1 MVSLFR
7 FCLVSAI
14 VFCGERSA
22 LRAAESP
29 TSPEQ
34 LEFFEKQVRPLLVEH
49 CSECHGA
56 KKSEAGLR
64 LDTKRGF
71 MKGAETGP
79 IVVAGNVDGSRLM
92 KVLSYRDGETQMPPK
107 AKLPDEKI
115 AVFRKWLELGSP
127 WPEEAVGAAGGSSAK
142 DHWAFQPVKRPLVP
156 SPPSSGERARV
167 RGPSGDATP
176 LTKSDSSSAPPP
188 STLNPR
194 LIESPPHPNPLP
206 PKAGGEGT
214 RQEAVSNERSP
225 IDSFIVTALA
235 SKQLALSPPADRYTF
250 IRRVTLDLWGIP
262 PTFEQVR
269 EFEEDSSPDAH
280 ERLIDRLLASP
291 LYGQRWARHWLDV
304 ARYADTKGYVF
315 TQEPR
320 YPYSYTYR
328 DYVIDAFNA
337 DKPFDQFVLEQL
349 AADQL
354 GLEANSEALAA
365 MGFLTVG
372 RRFLNNNNDIID
384 DRIDVVSRGFLG
396 LTVTCARCHDHKFDP
411 VPTADYYS
419 LYGVFASSIEP
430 DDLPIIGVPQEAA
443 AYQTF
448 QTELAKREQTI
459 LEMEQQAHVTL
470 MDELRDRAGDC
481 LVAAAREN
489 NNWLKLP
496 ALFELK
502 AEPRKSQ
509 VERWKKYVE
518 RTASSSHPLFAP
530 WHQLAQVGN
539 DEFPPATRKLLARWK
554 SAEGE
559 AEAAKINPLVRQA
572 IIDQPPQNLADLAR
586 VYGTLFQQTATQ
598 WRDQLKLQADAKGLP
613 NPHAEQL
620 RQVLYGEGAPA
631 VVTLDEA
638 RGLLGRDV
646 RDKITKVRREA
657 EKLKIS
663 SPGAPPRAMVMRDG
677 GLQDPHILIRGNP
690 GRPGDKVPRQFLE
703 VVAGPERK
711 PFANGSGR
719 LELAQAIIDSKNPL
733 TPRVFVNRVWQHH
746 FGTGLVPTPSDF
758 GTRGLPPSHP
768 ELLDW
773 LASEVIGN
781 GFVPS
786 PPSSGERAR
795 VRGPNGADAT
805 NSNQTSSSDASLA
818 NNVSPSSKA
827 PLTLT
832 LSPAVFAASKTGG
845 GEGTG
850 KEASRSALLSE
861 PRNPNWSIK
870 RLHRAILTSSVY
882 RQSSEDNPAARGI
895 DSENRLLW
903 KMPRQRLD
911 FEAMRDSL
919 LAVSGQLDLSLG
931 GRPFENQMDTNSRRR
946 TIYGLVNRNDLPGVF
961 RAFDFADTEAT
972 AAERPQTTVP
982 QQALFAL
989 NAPFVKEQA
998 RQTAAFALNSASE
1011 DAARLNVLYHRTLS
1025 RDPSSEERELALRYL
1040 SEALTTPTEK
1050 LTPWDRLAQV
1060 LLLTNEF
1067 LFVD

>member
-1 MVSLFR
+1 MSSPSRLLVLG
-7 FCLVSAI
+7 CLVWGEMSA
-14 VFCGERSA
+14 V
-22 LRAAESP
+22 LAAADAP
-29 TSPEQ
+29 SPEKV
-34 LEFFEKQVRPLLVEH
+34 EYFEKQVRPLLVQH
-49 CSECHGA
+49 CQECHGA
-56 KKSEAGLR
+56 RKQEAGLR
-64 LDTKRGF
+64 LDNRRGF
-71 MKGAETGP
+71 EKGAESGP
-79 IVVAGNVDGSRLM
+79 VVIAGNIDGSRLIQ
-92 KVLSYRDGETQMPPK
+92 VLNHSPNEVQMPPK
-107 AKLPDEKI
+107 SKLPAGQI
-115 AVFRKWLELGSP
+115 AIIRKWVEMGTVWPDDAGGPGSP
-127 WPEEAVGAAGGSSAK
+127 ADAAK
-142 DHWAFQPVKRPLVP
+142 NHWAFQPVRRPLVP
-156 SPPSSGERARV
+156 SPPSAGARARV
-167 RGPSGDATP
+167 RGPHGDNASPPDKTSS
-176 LTKSDSSSAPPP
+176 TKSINDNNAA
-188 STLNPR
+188 TA
-194 LIESPPHPNPLP
+194 ISPPHPNPLP

-214 RQEAVSNERSP
+214 GLRSP
-225 IDSFIVTALA
+225 IDSFIVAALDA
-235 SKQLALSPPADRYTF
+235 KGLALSSPADRYTF
-250 IRRVTLDLWGIP
+250 IRRATLDLWGIP
-262 PTFEQVR
+262 PTFVDVR
-269 EFEEDSSPDAH
+269 EFDADQSPDAH
-280 ERLIDRLLASP
+280 ERLLDRLLASP

-328 DYVIDAFNA
+328 DYVVDAFNA

-354 GLEANSEALAA
+354 GMKANDEALAA

-372 RRFLNNNNDIID
+372 RRFLNNNHDIID
-384 DRIDVVSRGFLG
+384 DRIDVVSRGVMG

-419 LYGVFASSIEP
+419 LYGVFASSVEP
-430 DDLPIIGVPQEAA
+430 DDLPIIGEPKEAA
-443 AYQTF
+443 AFQAF
-448 QTELAKREQTI
+448 QTELAKREQAV
-459 LEMEQQAHVTL
+459 LEMEQQAHIQL

-518 RTASSSHPLFAP
+518 RTGTASHPVFAP
-530 WHQLAQVGN
+530 WHQLAKVGN
-539 DEFPPATRKLLARWK
+539 DEFPQAAAKLVERWK

-559 AEAAKINPLVRQA
+559 AEADAAKLNPLVRKA
-572 IIDQPPQNLADLAR
+572 IIEKPPQTIVDLAR
-586 VYGTLFQQTATQ
+586 IYGTLFQQTASQ
-598 WRDQLKLQADAKGLP
+598 WRDQLKQQADAKSLAD
-613 NPHAEQL
+613 PHAEQL
-620 RQVLYGEGAPA
+620 RQVLYGEGSPA

-638 RGLLGRDV
+638 RGLFGRDV

-677 GLQDPHILIRGNP
+677 GVHNARILIRGNP
-690 GRPGDKVPRQFLE
+690 GRSGNEVPRQFLE

-711 PFANGSGR
+711 PFAKGSGR
-719 LELAQAIIDSKNPL
+719 LELAQAIIDPKNPL
-733 TPRVFVNRVWQHH
+733 TPRVLVNRVWQHH

-773 LASEVIGN
+773 LASEVTEI
-781 GFVPS
+781 
-786 PPSSGERAR
+786 
-795 VRGPNGADAT
+795 
-805 NSNQTSSSDASLA
+805 
-818 NNVSPSSKA
+818 A
-827 PLTLT
+827 PH
-832 LSPAVFAASKTGG
+832 
-845 GEGTG
+845 
-850 KEASRSALLSE
+850 
-861 PRNPNWSIK
+861 WSIK
-870 RLHRAILTSSVY
+870 RLHRAILMSSVY
-882 RQSSEDNPAARGI
+882 RQSSADNPAAKSV

-911 FEAMRDSL
+911 FEAMRDAL
-919 LAVSGQLDLSLG
+919 LAVSGQLDTSLG
-931 GRPFENQMDTNSRRR
+931 GRPFENQMDVKSHRR

-989 NAPFVKEQA
+989 NAPFVQEQA
-998 RQTAAFALNSASE
+998 RQAAAFAREGSS
-1011 DAARLNVLYHRTLS
+1011 DDSTRLSLLYRRVLS
-1025 RDPSSEERELALRYL
+1025 REPTSEERELALRYL
-1040 SEALTTPTEK
+1040 YEALTTPTEK

>member
-1 MVSLFR
+1 MR
-7 FCLVSAI
+7 
-14 VFCGERSA
+14 G
-22 LRAAESP
+22 
-29 TSPEQ
+29 TSGNDA
-34 LEFFEKQVRPLLVEH
+34 PLQ
-49 CSECHGA
+49 STA
-56 KKSEAGLR
+56 
-64 LDTKRGF
+64 
-71 MKGAETGP
+71 
-79 IVVAGNVDGSRLM
+79 
-92 KVLSYRDGETQMPPK
+92 
-107 AKLPDEKI
+107 
-115 AVFRKWLELGSP
+115 
-127 WPEEAVGAAGGSSAK
+127 
-142 DHWAFQPVKRPLVP
+142 
-156 SPPSSGERARV
+156 
-167 RGPSGDATP
+167 
-176 LTKSDSSSAPPP
+176 SSAPQP
-188 STLNPR
+188 STINPQR
-194 LIESPPHPNPLP
+194 TLESPPHPNPLP

-214 RQEAVSNERSP
+214 GKGKTEEPLTLTLSPQGRGEGTRLATP
-225 IDSFIVTALA
+225 IDSFIVAALEA
-235 SKQLALSPPADRYTF
+235 KGLTLSPPADRYTF

-269 EFEEDSSPDAH
+269 EFAEDSSPDAH

-328 DYVIDAFNA
+328 DYVVDAFNA

-354 GLEANSEALAA
+354 GMKANDEALAA

-372 RRFLNNNNDIID
+372 RRFLNNNHDIID
-384 DRIDVVSRGFLG
+384 DRIDVVSRGLMG

-430 DDLPIIGVPQEAA
+430 DDLPIIGEPKEAA
-443 AYQTF
+443 AYAVF
-448 QTELAKREQTI
+448 QTELAKHEKAI
-459 LEMEQQAHVTL
+459 LEIEQQAHVTL

-489 NNWLKLP
+489 NNWLNLP

-518 RTASSSHPLFAP
+518 RIATESHPVFAP
-530 WHQLAQVGN
+530 WHHLARVGR
-539 DEFPPATRKLLARWK
+539 DEFAPASAKLVERWK

-572 IIDQPPQNLADLAR
+572 IIDKPPPTIADLAR
-586 VYGTLFQQTATQ
+586 IYGALFQQTATQ
-598 WRDQLKLQADAKGLP
+598 WRDLLAKQADAKSLAD
-613 NPHAEQL
+613 PHAEQL
-620 RQVLYGEGAPA
+620 RLILYGEGSPA

-657 EKLKIS
+657 DKLKIS

-677 GLQDPHILIRGNP
+677 GLQEPTILIRGNP
-690 GRPGDKVPRQFLE
+690 GRPGDKVPRQFLA
-703 VVAGPERK
+703 VVAGPDRK
-711 PFANGSGR
+711 PFTKGSGR
-719 LELAQAIIDSKNPL
+719 LELAQAIINPTNPL
-733 TPRVFVNRVWQHH
+733 TPRVLVNRVWQHH
-746 FGTGLVPTPSDF
+746 FGTGLVSTPSDF
-758 GTRGLPPSHP
+758 GTRGFPPSHP

-773 LASEVIGN
+773 LASEVMEI
-781 GFVPS
+781 
-786 PPSSGERAR
+786 
-795 VRGPNGADAT
+795 
-805 NSNQTSSSDASLA
+805 
-818 NNVSPSSKA
+818 A
-827 PLTLT
+827 P
-832 LSPAVFAASKTGG
+832 
-845 GEGTG
+845 
-850 KEASRSALLSE
+850 R
-861 PRNPNWSIK
+861 WSIK
-870 RLHRAILTSSVY
+870 HLHRAILTSSVY
-882 RQSSEDNPAARGI
+882 RQSSADNATARAV
-895 DSENRLLW
+895 DPENRLLW

-911 FEAMRDSL
+911 FEAMRDAL
-919 LAVSGQLDLSLG
+919 LAASGQLDSSLG
-931 GRPFENQMDTNSRRR
+931 GRPFENQMDVKSNRR

-961 RAFDFADTEAT
+961 RAFDFADTEAS

-989 NAPFVKEQA
+989 NAPFVQEQA
-998 RQTAAFALNSASE
+998 RQTAALAWGAAS
-1011 DAARLNVLYHRTLS
+1011 DDPARLALLYRRVLARE
-1025 RDPSSEERELALRYL
+1025 PSSEERELALRYL

-1050 LTPWDRLAQV
+1050 QTPWDRLAQV

>member
-7 FCLVSAI
+7 FFLVSA
-14 VFCGERSA
+14 VVCCGERSA
-22 LRAAESP
+22 LCAAESP

-34 LEFFEKQVRPLLVEH
+34 LEFFEMQVRPLLVEH
-49 CSECHGA
+49 CAECHGV
-56 KKSEAGLR
+56 KKAEAGLR
-64 LDTKRGF
+64 LDTKSGF
-71 MKGAETGP
+71 TKGSETGP

-115 AVFRKWLELGSP
+115 AVFKKWLEMGSP
-127 WPEEAVGAAGGSSAK
+127 WPDDAANAAGGSSAK
-142 DHWAFQPVKRPLVP
+142 DHWAFQPVKRPLIP
-156 SPPSSGERARV
+156 SPLSSGERARV

-176 LTKSDSSSAPPP
+176 LAKSDSSSVPPP
-188 STLNPR
+188 STLD
-194 LIESPPHPNPLP
+194 SSKAPLTPTLSP

-214 RQEAVSNERSP
+214 GKEHFTLALSPQSRGEGTKQIEPSNARTP
-225 IDSFIVTALA
+225 IDSFIVAALA
-235 SKQLALSPPADRYTF
+235 TNELALSPPADRYTF
-250 IRRVTLDLWGIP
+250 IRRATLDLHGIP

-269 EFEEDSSPDAH
+269 EFEEDASPDAH

-328 DYVIDAFNA
+328 DYVVEAFNA

-354 GLEANSEALAA
+354 GLEANSESLAA

-372 RRFLNNNNDIID
+372 RRFLFNNHDIID

-430 DDLPIIGVPQEAA
+430 DDLPIIGQPKEATAYEVFQKELAQREQAVNEFEQQSLTKLQDELRERVGDSLQLIAKGSGNWLNLPPALAEKIQPVFAAKNEPRPQVVKRWEEFLKRTATMPHPVLAPWHKLEKVAA
-443 AYQTF
+443 AEFSKEVDSLLESWSNADAESTKSINERVRKLI
-448 QTELAKREQTI
+448 TEKKPA
-459 LEMEQQAHVTL
+459 TL
-470 MDELRDRAGDC
+470 MDLA
-481 LVAAAREN
+481 
-489 NNWLKLP
+489 KLYGS
-496 ALFELK
+496 LFEAVRGEWDSHNK
-502 AEPRKSQ
+502 AMP
-509 VERWKKYVE
+509 
-518 RTASSSHPLFAP
+518 
-530 WHQLAQVGN
+530 
-539 DEFPPATRKLLARWK
+539 
-554 SAEGE
+554 
-559 AEAAKINPLVRQA
+559 
-572 IIDQPPQNLADLAR
+572 
-586 VYGTLFQQTATQ
+586 
-598 WRDQLKLQADAKGLP
+598 DAKTLP
-613 NPHAEQL
+613 DGASEQVRL
-620 RQVLYGEGAPA
+620 ILYGDGTPA
-631 VVTLDEA
+631 SVTLDEA
-638 RGLLGRDV
+638 RRVFGRDI
-646 RDKITKVRREA
+646 RDKITK
-657 EKLKIS
+657 LKKDIENLKVT

-677 GLQDPHILIRGNP
+677 GIQEPHILIRGNP
-690 GRPGDKVPRQFLE
+690 GRPGNKVPRQFLE

-711 PFANGSGR
+711 LFAKGSGR
-719 LELAQAIIDSKNPL
+719 FELAQAIIDSKNPL
-733 TPRVFVNRVWQHH
+733 TPRVLVNRVWQHH

-773 LASEVIGN
+773 LASEVIEN
-781 GFVPS
+781 S
-786 PPSSGERAR
+786 PR
-795 VRGPNGADAT
+795 
-805 NSNQTSSSDASLA
+805 
-818 NNVSPSSKA
+818 
-827 PLTLT
+827 
-832 LSPAVFAASKTGG
+832 
-845 GEGTG
+845 
-850 KEASRSALLSE
+850 
-861 PRNPNWSIK
+861 WSIK
-870 RLHRAILTSSVY
+870 RLHRAILMSSVY

-982 QQALFAL
+982 QQALFVL
-989 NAPFVKEQA
+989 NAPFVQEQA
-998 RQTAAFALNSASE
+998 RQTAAFAWNSVTE
-1011 DAARLNVLYHRTLS
+1011 DSARLDVLYRRVLS
-1025 RDPSSEERELALRYL
+1025 RDPTSDERELALRYL

>member
-1 MVSLFR
+1 MFSVVRFAAVCCLACLAASSL
-7 FCLVSAI
+7 I
-14 VFCGERSA
+14 
-22 LRAAESP
+22 AADVP
-29 TSPEQ
+29 SPEQ
-34 LEFFEKQVRPLLVEH
+34 LEFFEKQVRPLFVEH

-71 MKGAETGP
+71 TKGSDTGP

-92 KVLSYRDGETQMPPK
+92 QVLKHSPNDTQMPPK
-107 AKLPDEKI
+107 RKLSDEKI

-127 WPEEAVGAAGGSSAK
+127 WPDEANGAGDGSSAK
-142 DHWAFQPVKRPLVP
+142 NHWAFQPVRRPLVP

-167 RGPSGDATP
+167 RGPSGNETP
-176 LTKSDSSSAPPP
+176 TSQSTSSAAPQP
-188 STLNPR
+188 STFNPQR
-194 LIESPPHPNPLP
+194 AESPPHPSPLP

-214 RQEAVSNERSP
+214 RQEQQTVERTP
-225 IDSFIVTALA
+225 IDSFIVSALA
-235 SKQLALSPPADRYTF
+235 TKNLALSPPADRYTF
-250 IRRVTLDLWGIP
+250 IRRATLDLHGIP

-269 EFEEDSSPDAH
+269 EFEEDASPDAH

-328 DYVIDAFNA
+328 DYVVEAFNA

-354 GLEANSEALAA
+354 GLEANSESLAA

-372 RRFLNNNNDIID
+372 RRFLFNNHDIID

-430 DDLPIIGVPQEAA
+430 DDLPIIGQPKEAA
-443 AYQTF
+443 AYEVF
-448 QTELAKREQTI
+448 QKELAQREQAVN
-459 LEMEQQAHVTL
+459 EFEQQSLTKL
-470 MDELRDRAGDC
+470 QDELRERVGDS
-481 LVAAAREN
+481 LQLIAKGSGNWLNLPPALAEKIQPVFAAKNEPRPQVVKRWEEFLKRTATMPHPVLAPWHKLEKVAAAEFSKEVDSLVESWSNADAESTKSINERVR
-489 NNWLKLP
+489 KLITEKKP
-496 ALFELK
+496 ATLVDLAKLYGSLFEAVRGEWDSHNK
-502 AEPRKSQ
+502 AMP
-509 VERWKKYVE
+509 
-518 RTASSSHPLFAP
+518 
-530 WHQLAQVGN
+530 
-539 DEFPPATRKLLARWK
+539 
-554 SAEGE
+554 
-559 AEAAKINPLVRQA
+559 
-572 IIDQPPQNLADLAR
+572 
-586 VYGTLFQQTATQ
+586 
-598 WRDQLKLQADAKGLP
+598 DAKTLP
-613 NPHAEQL
+613 DGTSEQVRL
-620 RQVLYGEGAPA
+620 ILYGDGTPA
-631 VVTLDEA
+631 SVTLDEA
-638 RGLLGRDV
+638 RRVFGRDI
-646 RDKITKVRREA
+646 RDKITK
-657 EKLKIS
+657 LKKDIENLKVT

-677 GLQDPHILIRGNP
+677 GIQEPHILIRGNP
-690 GRPGDKVPRQFLE
+690 GRPGNKVPRQFLE

-711 PFANGSGR
+711 LFAKGSGR
-719 LELAQAIIDSKNPL
+719 FELAQAIIDSKNPL
-733 TPRVFVNRVWQHH
+733 TPRVLVNRVWQHH

-773 LASEVIGN
+773 LASEVIEN
-781 GFVPS
+781 S
-786 PPSSGERAR
+786 PR
-795 VRGPNGADAT
+795 
-805 NSNQTSSSDASLA
+805 
-818 NNVSPSSKA
+818 
-827 PLTLT
+827 
-832 LSPAVFAASKTGG
+832 
-845 GEGTG
+845 
-850 KEASRSALLSE
+850 
-861 PRNPNWSIK
+861 WSIK
-870 RLHRAILTSSVY
+870 RLHRAILMSSVY

-982 QQALFAL
+982 QQALFVL
-989 NAPFVKEQA
+989 NAPFVQEQA
-998 RQTAAFALNSASE
+998 RQTAAFAWNSVTE
-1011 DAARLNVLYHRTLS
+1011 DSARLDVLYRRVLS
-1025 RDPSSEERELALRYL
+1025 RDPTSDERELALRYL